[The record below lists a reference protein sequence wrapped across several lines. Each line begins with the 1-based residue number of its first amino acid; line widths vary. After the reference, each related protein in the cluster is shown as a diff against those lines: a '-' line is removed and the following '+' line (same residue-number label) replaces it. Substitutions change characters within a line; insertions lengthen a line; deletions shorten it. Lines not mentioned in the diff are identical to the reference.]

1 MAVAFPPHIMALSKV
16 QRLYD
21 ACDVVFAS
29 PAAGA
34 PTLGEI
40 RWLQKILDGV
50 EAADVGIDDGEK
62 PSSSD
67 DELSPKGGRFL
78 SARAFTRI
86 TYVHIHQCE
95 DFSMGVFCFPAGA
108 TLPLHD
114 HPEMVVLSK
123 LLYGSVRVRSYD
135 WAVAAPPRSAARKC
149 GLARVV
155 AADEVRRAPCEA
167 SVLFPRSG
175 GNLHAFTAV
184 TPCAIL
190 DVLTPPY
197 SEERGRPSTYFT
209 DVPIPS
215 LPGFAF
221 LEETDLPEDFS
232 VAGAPYLGPELT
244 VGSRGGERWRGRR
257 GSGCWWWGAGGSGYL
272 GQHHLATFALAASCL
287 DVAFIHHS
295 QAPPQPV
302 LDAPPSIRA
311 FRVDLRSG
319 DGFEAISARVLRPG
333 NEILCSRSFRLL
345 SAVSHSS
352 RTLPIQPRS
361 SAN

>member
-1 MAVAFPPHIMALSKV
+1 MAVAFPPDIMALSKV

-21 ACDVVFAS
+21 ACDVVFSS
-29 PAAGA
+29 PGEAT
-34 PTLGEI
+34 PSLGEI
-40 RWLQKILDGV
+40 EWLRQLLDGM

-62 PSSSD
+62 QSSSAAAD
-67 DELSPKGGRFL
+67 DELISPKSGRL
-78 SARAFTRI
+78 LPALAFTRI
-86 TYVHIHQCE
+86 TYVHIHQCD
-95 DFSMGVFCFPAGA
+95 DFSIGVFCFPAGA

-135 WAVAAPPRSAARKC
+135 WVTAPPCSGAGFR

-155 AADEVRRAPCEA
+155 AADEVWRAPCEA

-197 SEERGRPSTYFT
+197 SEEQGRPSTYFN

-215 LPGFAF
+215 LPGFAI

-244 VGSRGGERWRGRR
+244 VDMDDDD
-257 GSGCWWWGAGGSGYL
+257 GYY
-272 GQHHLATFALAASCL
+272 
-287 DVAFIHHS
+287 DY
-295 QAPPQPV
+295 
-302 LDAPPSIRA
+302 D
-311 FRVDLRSG
+311 
-319 DGFEAISARVLRPG
+319 E
-333 NEILCSRSFRLL
+333 
-345 SAVSHSS
+345 
-352 RTLPIQPRS
+352 
-361 SAN
+361 

>member
-1 MAVAFPPHIMALSKV
+1 MAVAFPPLVMALSKV

-21 ACDVVFAS
+21 ACDIVFAS
-29 PAAGA
+29 PAAA

-40 RWLQKILDGV
+40 GWLQQILDGV

-62 PSSSD
+62 PPTSTSPSSSD
-67 DELSPKGGRFL
+67 DELSPKSGRL
-78 SARAFTRI
+78 LPARAFTRI
-86 TYVHIHQCE
+86 TYVHIHQC
-95 DFSMGVFCFPAGA
+95 DYFSIGVFCFPAGA

-135 WAVAAPPRSAARKC
+135 WVAAPPCSASRKC

-197 SEERGRPSTYFT
+197 SEEHGRPSTYFN

-215 LPGFAF
+215 LSDFAF

-244 VGSRGGERWRGRR
+244 VDMDDDDDDYDDYSE
-257 GSGCWWWGAGGSGYL
+257 
-272 GQHHLATFALAASCL
+272 
-287 DVAFIHHS
+287 
-295 QAPPQPV
+295 
-302 LDAPPSIRA
+302 
-311 FRVDLRSG
+311 
-319 DGFEAISARVLRPG
+319 
-333 NEILCSRSFRLL
+333 
-345 SAVSHSS
+345 
-352 RTLPIQPRS
+352 
-361 SAN
+361 

>member
-1 MAVAFPPHIMALSKV
+1 MAVAFPPPHVMALSKV

-21 ACDVVFAS
+21 ACDVVFSS
-29 PAAGA
+29 PAAA

-40 RWLQKILDGV
+40 RWLQQLLDGM
-50 EAADVGIDDGEK
+50 EAADVGIDDGERT
-62 PSSSD
+62 PSSSSD
-67 DELSPKGGRFL
+67 DEQSPKSGRL
-78 SARAFTRI
+78 LPALAFTRI
-86 TYVHIHQCE
+86 TYVHIHQSD
-95 DFSMGVFCFPAGA
+95 DFSIGVFCFPAGA

-135 WAVAAPPRSAARKC
+135 WVTELPCSTARKC

-155 AADEVRRAPCEA
+155 AGDEVRRAPCEA

-197 SEERGRPSTYFT
+197 SEEQGRPSTYFN

-221 LEETDLPEDFS
+221 LEETDLPEDFN
-232 VAGAPYLGPELT
+232 VAGAPYLGPDLT
-244 VGSRGGERWRGRR
+244 VDMDDDDDDDYDDYDE
-257 GSGCWWWGAGGSGYL
+257 
-272 GQHHLATFALAASCL
+272 
-287 DVAFIHHS
+287 
-295 QAPPQPV
+295 
-302 LDAPPSIRA
+302 
-311 FRVDLRSG
+311 
-319 DGFEAISARVLRPG
+319 
-333 NEILCSRSFRLL
+333 
-345 SAVSHSS
+345 
-352 RTLPIQPRS
+352 
-361 SAN
+361 

>member
-1 MAVAFPPHIMALSKV
+1 MDVAFPPYVMALSKV

-21 ACDVVFAS
+21 ACDVVFSS
-29 PAAGA
+29 PAAA

-40 RWLQKILDGV
+40 RWLQKILDAV

-62 PSSSD
+62 PMSSSSD
-67 DELSPKGGRFL
+67 DELSPKSGGGAL
-78 SARAFTRI
+78 LPARAFTRI
-86 TYVHIHQCE
+86 TYVHIHQCD
-95 DFSMGVFCFPAGA
+95 DFSIGVFCFPAGA

-135 WAVAAPPRSAARKC
+135 WVAAPPSSAARKC
-149 GLARVV
+149 GLARAV

-197 SEERGRPSTYFT
+197 SEEQDRPSTYFT

-244 VGSRGGERWRGRR
+244 VDMDDDDDDYDDYDE
-257 GSGCWWWGAGGSGYL
+257 
-272 GQHHLATFALAASCL
+272 
-287 DVAFIHHS
+287 
-295 QAPPQPV
+295 
-302 LDAPPSIRA
+302 
-311 FRVDLRSG
+311 
-319 DGFEAISARVLRPG
+319 
-333 NEILCSRSFRLL
+333 
-345 SAVSHSS
+345 
-352 RTLPIQPRS
+352 
-361 SAN
+361 

>member
-1 MAVAFPPHIMALSKV
+1 MAVVAFPAPHVMALSKV

-21 ACDVVFAS
+21 ACDLVFAS
-29 PAAGA
+29 PGAA

-62 PSSSD
+62 PASSSSDD
-67 DELSPKGGRFL
+67 DELSPKSGHL
-78 SARAFTRI
+78 HSARAFTRI
-86 TYVHIHQCE
+86 TYVHIYQCD

-135 WAVAAPPRSAARKC
+135 WVAAPPCAAARKC

-155 AADEVRRAPCEA
+155 AADEVRSAPCEA
-167 SVLFPRSG
+167 SVLFPTSG

-190 DVLTPPY
+190 D
-197 SEERGRPSTYFT
+197 
-209 DVPIPS
+209 
-215 LPGFAF
+215 
-221 LEETDLPEDFS
+221 ETDLPEDFT

-244 VGSRGGERWRGRR
+244 VDMDDDDDDYDDYTE
-257 GSGCWWWGAGGSGYL
+257 
-272 GQHHLATFALAASCL
+272 
-287 DVAFIHHS
+287 
-295 QAPPQPV
+295 
-302 LDAPPSIRA
+302 
-311 FRVDLRSG
+311 
-319 DGFEAISARVLRPG
+319 
-333 NEILCSRSFRLL
+333 
-345 SAVSHSS
+345 
-352 RTLPIQPRS
+352 
-361 SAN
+361 

>member
-1 MAVAFPPHIMALSKV
+1 MAVVAFPPHVMALSKV

-21 ACDVVFAS
+21 ACDLVFAS
-29 PAAGA
+29 PGAA

-62 PSSSD
+62 PASSSSDD
-67 DELSPKGGRFL
+67 DELSPKSGHL
-78 SARAFTRI
+78 HSARAFTRI
-86 TYVHIHQCE
+86 TYVHIYQCD

-135 WAVAAPPRSAARKC
+135 WVAAPPSAAARKC

-155 AADEVRRAPCEA
+155 AADEVRSAPCEA

-197 SEERGRPSTYFT
+197 SEEHGRPSTYFA
-209 DVPIPS
+209 DIPIPS

-221 LEETDLPEDFS
+221 LEETDLPEDFT

-244 VGSRGGERWRGRR
+244 VDMDDDDDDYDDYSE
-257 GSGCWWWGAGGSGYL
+257 
-272 GQHHLATFALAASCL
+272 
-287 DVAFIHHS
+287 
-295 QAPPQPV
+295 
-302 LDAPPSIRA
+302 
-311 FRVDLRSG
+311 
-319 DGFEAISARVLRPG
+319 
-333 NEILCSRSFRLL
+333 
-345 SAVSHSS
+345 
-352 RTLPIQPRS
+352 
-361 SAN
+361 

>member
-1 MAVAFPPHIMALSKV
+1 MAVAFPAHVMALSKV

-29 PAAGA
+29 PAAGP

-50 EAADVGIDDGEK
+50 EAADVGIDDGEN
-62 PSSSD
+62 PAPLSSSSD
-67 DELSPKGGRFL
+67 DELSPKGARLL

-135 WAVAAPPRSAARKC
+135 WVAAPPCSAARKC

-197 SEERGRPSTYFT
+197 SEERGRPSTYFS

-244 VGSRGGERWRGRR
+244 VDMDD
-257 GSGCWWWGAGGSGYL
+257 Y
-272 GQHHLATFALAASCL
+272 
-287 DVAFIHHS
+287 DDDY
-295 QAPPQPV
+295 
-302 LDAPPSIRA
+302 DAY
-311 FRVDLRSG
+311 D
-319 DGFEAISARVLRPG
+319 E
-333 NEILCSRSFRLL
+333 
-345 SAVSHSS
+345 
-352 RTLPIQPRS
+352 
-361 SAN
+361 